1 MTRNRL
7 LLGSGEGER
16 PPSLATGSSAEVLRR
31 LELTISR
38 RLDGLLQGEYLG
50 LVPGHGWEPGETRPY
65 QEGDDVRRIDWNVTA
80 RTQQVH
86 IRQTVADRELESW
99 ILADL
104 SPSLAFGTA
113 DCEKRDLV
121 IAAVAA
127 VGFLTEKAGNR
138 VGGLVLAGRE
148 METIPARSGR
158 RHLQAMLHRAVTAPT
173 EDGSGATDLG
183 AAVDRLGRVA
193 RRRGLAVVI
202 SDFLSGDD
210 WERPLRT
217 LGARHDVLAVEVVD
231 PRELELP
238 RVGMLELVDPETG
251 QRVEIQSNS
260 ARLRRRYSEAALEQR
275 LRVARSI
282 RAARADHLLLRTD
295 SDWLG
300 DLVAFV
306 ALRRN
311 RGERV
316 ARAGS

>member
-7 LLGSGEGER
+7 LLGSSGHDR
-16 PPSLATGSSAEVLRR
+16 PSSPVADSSAEVLRR

-80 RTQQVH
+80 RTRQVH

-99 ILADL
+99 ILVDL

-113 DCEKRDLV
+113 DCEKRDLA

-138 VGGLVLAGRE
+138 VGGLLLSGGG
-148 METIPARSGR
+148 METVPARSGR
-158 RHLQAMLHRAVTAPT
+158 RHLQAMLHRAITAPG
-173 EDGSGATDLG
+173 EDGSGPTDLG
-183 AAVDRLGRVA
+183 AAVHRLGRVA

-210 WERPLRT
+210 WERPLRA
-217 LGARHDVLAVEVVD
+217 LGARHDVLAIEVVD
-231 PRELELP
+231 PRELDLP
-238 RVGMLELVDPETG
+238 RVGVLDLVDPETG
-251 QRVEIQSNS
+251 RRVEVQSS
-260 ARLRRRYSEAALEQR
+260 SPRLRRRYAEAAREQR
-275 LRVARSI
+275 LHVARSI
-282 RAARADHLLLRTD
+282 RAARADHLVLRTD
-295 SDWLG
+295 SDWLL
-300 DLVAFV
+300 DLVSFV
-306 ALRRN
+306 ALRRT
-311 RGERV
+311 RGEHV